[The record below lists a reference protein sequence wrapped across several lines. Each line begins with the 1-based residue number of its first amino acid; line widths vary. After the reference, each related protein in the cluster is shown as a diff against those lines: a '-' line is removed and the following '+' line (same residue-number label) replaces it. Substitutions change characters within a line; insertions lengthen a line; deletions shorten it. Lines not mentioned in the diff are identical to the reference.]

1 MEQLATI
8 HCHFSAA
15 DFVTLLK
22 TNHEPRVKY
31 KKTDSTL
38 FSNIRDVGFHNGY
51 LMHDDVNDGGRN
63 LEYAAGGVI
72 WPTPL
77 LLYSLNSST
86 FNTELVRH
94 ISR

>member
-8 HCHFSAA
+8 LCHLSAVY
-15 DFVTLLK
+15 FVTSLK
-22 TNHEPRVKY
+22 TNHEARARY
-31 KKTDSTL
+31 QKTDSAL
-38 FSNIRDVGFHNGY
+38 FSNIRDVGFQNRY

-77 LLYSLNSST
+77 LLYILSILQLSV
-86 FNTELVRH
+86 L
-94 ISR
+94 IS